1 MPSFCKQETRDMEK
15 LLYLGRPSRILP
27 AFKGR
32 MDSCFLREAEFQFR
46 KMKRVLE
53 MDGVD
58 GYTVM

>member
-1 MPSFCKQETRDMEK
+1 MEK

-32 MDSCFLREAEFQFR
+32 MESCFLREAEFQFR

>member
-1 MPSFCKQETRDMEK
+1 MSSFCKQETRDVEE
-15 LLYLGRPSRILP
+15 LLYLGRPCRILLG
-27 AFKGR
+27 FKGR
-32 MDSCFLREAEFQFR
+32 MESCCLREAEFQFR